1 MEIREYTKFR
11 TDEILP
17 LYTQV
22 GWTAYTEDVAA
33 LEHGF
38 QNSLLILAAYE
49 KDALLGL
56 IRVVGDGATVILVQD
71 ILVYPEKQRQG
82 IGTALLKAVLDRY
95 AHVRQI
101 QLLTDNTPKTVAFY
115 RSLGFWSFRSWAAAA
130 LCAADASRAGQY
142 EYGGTVS

>member
-22 GWTAYTEDVAA
+22 GWTAYTADMAA

-49 KDALLGL
+49 KDTLLGL

-71 ILVYPEKQRQG
+71 ILVYPENSGRASARRCSKRCS
-82 IGTALLKAVLDRY
+82 
-95 AHVRQI
+95 
-101 QLLTDNTPKTVAFY
+101 TDTPMSGK
-115 RSLGFWSFRSWAAAA
+115 SS
-130 LCAADASRAGQY
+130 C
-142 EYGGTVS
+142 

>member
-1 MEIREYTKFR
+1 MSAVLERQEYSMEIKEYTKFR

-22 GWTAYTEDVAA
+22 GWTAYTEDMAA

-49 KDALLGL
+49 KDTLLGL

-82 IGTALLKAVLDRY
+82 IGSALLKAVLDRY

-115 RSLGFWSFRSWAAAA
+115 RSLGFLELSELGCCGFMR
-130 LCAADASRAGQY
+130 G
-142 EYGGTVS
+142 